1 MYVAMALFYAAIA
14 LAADSLI
21 TLLFLVPLL
30 IVVHH
35 GVVLREERYLEA
47 KFGDQYRRYKAK
59 VRRWI

>member
-1 MYVAMALFYAAIA
+1 